1 MQIDELIYLIP
12 AILIAL
18 TMHEFGHAFVAYKLG
33 DITQKERGRLTLNPV
48 RHIDLIGLLCLLL
61 FQFGWAKPVQV
72 EPYYFKNHKD
82 GMIWTAVSGPIMNF
96 IIGFISVLFMMFIIK
111 IIGLTSIT
119 YHIMMFSQYCA
130 LVNVG
135 LGIFNLIPIPPLD
148 GSKVLM
154 GLLPENLYFKILHY
168 ENLIGLLLLVCLY
181 IGVLDQPLIH
191 ARSVILEGFMN
202 IANFIVR

>member
-48 RHIDLIGLLCLLL
+48 RHIDLIGLLCLLM

-96 IIGFISVLFMMFIIK
+96 IIGFISVLFMMFMIK

-119 YHIMMFSQYCA
+119 YHIMMFFQYCA

>member
-181 IGVLDQPLIH
+181 VGVLDQPLIH

>member
-1 MQIDELIYLIP
+1 MQIDELFYLVP

-18 TMHEFGHAFVAYKLG
+18 TVHEFGHAFVAYKLG
-33 DITQKERGRLTLNPV
+33 DITQKERGRLTLNPF
-48 RHIDLIGLLCLLL
+48 RHLDLIGSICLLL

-72 EPYYFKNHKD
+72 EPYFFKNHKD
-82 GMIWTAVSGPIMNF
+82 GMIWTAVSGPITNF
-96 IIGFISVLFMMFIIK
+96 IVGFISILLMMMMVK
-111 IIGLTSIT
+111 VIGLSQIT
-119 YHIMMFSQYCA
+119 YHIMMFLQYCA

-154 GLLPENLYFKILHY
+154 GILPEDLYFKILRY

-181 IGVLDQPLIH
+181 IGVLDGPLIH

-202 IANFIVR
+202 IANFIIR